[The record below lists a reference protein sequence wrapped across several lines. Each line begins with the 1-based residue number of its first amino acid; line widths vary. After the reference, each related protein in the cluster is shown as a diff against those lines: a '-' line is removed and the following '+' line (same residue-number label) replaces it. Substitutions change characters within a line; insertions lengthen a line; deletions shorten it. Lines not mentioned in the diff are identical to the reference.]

1 MGGLIWLA
9 SYPKSGNTWMRSFLH
24 NLLLD
29 AHEPADLD
37 ELTRF
42 CISEPTAVHYHKR
55 VSKPWSAVTISDVM
69 KVRAAVHADFTFAS
83 PDSVFVKTHN
93 YMGEWFG
100 RPLINM
106 NVTAGAIYMV
116 RNPLDLVLS
125 ASDHF
130 GMTIDQTITMMANPA
145 GGSGMGEHNV
155 AELYTSW
162 STHVKSWTEHPSPQL
177 LVMRYEDMLETPET
191 AFGNVGRFLGLNPPA
206 ERLARAIENSSFKK
220 LKAAEEERG
229 FAERSPHAKS
239 FFRKGQSGQ
248 WREALSDAQIRRII
262 SDHRAQMQR
271 FGYIPEDY
279 A

>member
-24 NLLLD
+24 NLLID
-29 AHEPADLD
+29 SDEPANID

-42 CISEPTAVHYHKR
+42 CISEAASAHYQR
-55 VSKPWSAVTISDVM
+55 RISKPWDKVTSEDVM
-69 KVRAAVHADFTFAS
+69 DVRAAVHADFTFAS

-93 YMGEWFG
+93 YLGEWFD

-106 NVTAGAIYMV
+106 NVTAGAIYLV
-116 RNPLDLVLS
+116 RNPLDVVLS

-130 GMTIDQTITMMANPA
+130 GIGLDESIAMMANQAA
-145 GGSGMGEHNV
+145 GAAMTRRNV

-162 STHVKSWTEHPSPQL
+162 SNHVKSWTEHPSPQL
-177 LVMRYEDMLETPET
+177 LVLRYEDMLDSPET
-191 AFGNVGRFLGLNPPA
+191 AFGSVARFLGLDPPA
-206 ERLARAIENSSFKK
+206 ERLARAIENSSFRK
-220 LKAAEEERG
+220 LKAVEEERG
-229 FAERSPHAKS
+229 FTERSPHAKS

-248 WREALSDAQIRRII
+248 WRGELTEVQIRRII
-262 SDHRAQMQR
+262 SDHRVQMQR

>member
-9 SYPKSGNTWMRSFLH
+9 SYPKSGNTWARSFLH

-29 AHEPADLD
+29 SDKPADIN

-42 CISEPTAVHYHKR
+42 CISEPAAAHYHR
-55 VSKPWSAVTISDVM
+55 RLAMPWKQVTTDDVM
-69 KVRAAVHADFTFAS
+69 KVRAAVQADFTFAS
-83 PDSVFVKTHN
+83 SDSVFVKTHN
-93 YMGEWFG
+93 YLGEWRG

-106 NVTAGAIYMV
+106 NVTAGAIYLV
-116 RNPLDLVLS
+116 RNPLDVVLS

-130 GMTIDQTITMMANPA
+130 GLSTNDAILMMADPTA
-145 GGSGMGEHNV
+145 GNSMTRRNV

-162 STHVKSWTEHPSPQL
+162 SNHVKSWTEHPSPQL
-177 LVMRYEDMLETPET
+177 LVMRYEDMLESPEI
-191 AFGNVGRFLGLNPPA
+191 AFRNVARFLGLDPPA
-206 ERLARAIENSSFKK
+206 DRLARAIENSSFKT
-220 LKAAEEERG
+220 LKAVEEERG

-248 WREALSDAQIRRII
+248 WREHLTDAQIRRII
-262 SDHRAQMQR
+262 SDHSGQMKR

>member
-24 NLLLD
+24 NLLID
-29 AHEPADLD
+29 SDEPANID

-42 CISEPTAVHYHKR
+42 CISEAASAHYQR
-55 VSKPWSAVTISDVM
+55 RISKPWDKVTSEDVM
-69 KVRAAVHADFTFAS
+69 GVRAAVHADFTFAS

-93 YMGEWFG
+93 YLGEWFG

-106 NVTAGAIYMV
+106 NVTAGAIYLV
-116 RNPLDLVLS
+116 RNPLDVVLS

-130 GMTIDQTITMMANPA
+130 GTGLDESIAMMANQAA
-145 GGSGMGEHNV
+145 GAAMTRRNV

-162 STHVKSWTEHPSPQL
+162 SNHVKSWTAHPSPQL
-177 LVMRYEDMLETPET
+177 LVMRYEDMLESPEI
-191 AFGNVGRFLGLNPPA
+191 AFRNVARFLGLDPPA
-206 ERLARAIENSSFKK
+206 DRLARAIENSSFKT
-220 LKAAEEERG
+220 LKAVEEERG

-248 WREALSDAQIRRII
+248 WRDELTDAQIRRII
-262 SDHRAQMQR
+262 SDHRVQMQR
-271 FGYIPEDY
+271 FGYIPEEY

>member
-1 MGGLIWLA
+1 
-9 SYPKSGNTWMRSFLH
+9 MRSFLH
-24 NLLLD
+24 NLLID
-29 AHEPADLD
+29 SDEPANID

-42 CISEPTAVHYHKR
+42 CISEAASAHYQR
-55 VSKPWSAVTISDVM
+55 RISKPWDKVTSEDVM
-69 KVRAAVHADFTFAS
+69 DVRAAVHADFTFAS

-93 YMGEWFG
+93 YLGEWFD

-106 NVTAGAIYMV
+106 NVTAGAIYLV
-116 RNPLDLVLS
+116 RNPLDVVLS

-130 GMTIDQTITMMANPA
+130 GIGLDESIAMMANQAA
-145 GGSGMGEHNV
+145 GAAMTRRNV

-162 STHVKSWTEHPSPQL
+162 SNHVKSWTAHPSPQL
-177 LVMRYEDMLETPET
+177 LVLRYEDMLETPEA
-191 AFGNVGRFLGLNPPA
+191 AFGNVGRFLGLDPPA

-220 LKAAEEERG
+220 LKAVEEERG

-248 WREALSDAQIRRII
+248 WREELSDAQIRRII
-262 SDHRAQMQR
+262 SDHRVQMQR
-271 FGYIPEDY
+271 FGYIPEEY